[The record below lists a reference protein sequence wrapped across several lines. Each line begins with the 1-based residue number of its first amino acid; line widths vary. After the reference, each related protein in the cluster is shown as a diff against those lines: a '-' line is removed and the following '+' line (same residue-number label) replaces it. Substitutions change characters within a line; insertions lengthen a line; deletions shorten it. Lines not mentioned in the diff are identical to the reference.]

1 MTCDIHWEEGLGH
14 INPSPVYGYE
24 LDSLFVETMND
35 HGSEQ
40 LVNLPTRRN
49 HIIIIRLDIIYSS

>member
-1 MTCDIHWEEGLGH
+1 MTHDTHWEEDLGH
-14 INPSPVYGYE
+14 TNLSPVYGHE

-40 LVNLPTRRN
+40 PVNLPTRGN